1 MGPGQ
6 TGTARLPKKGRAT
19 TALSRKATFR
29 KGAVVMFYPKSRAPL
44 VAFSL
49 ALISI
54 LLQGCL
60 GSIAYR
66 TNPEIQTGLHTEIVN
81 FSDRDLNPERV
92 DDLYLE
98 VAHLMRI
105 TPNSSRPRPKILV
118 VSPSE
123 IHQRYLSLRPSAK
136 TQDGIAVGL
145 FIPHEN
151 KILISHFDRIIL
163 SHELAHFF
171 TFQYLSAPRS
181 KWEQIAEQVTDKIRN
196 NGRIVR

>member
-1 MGPGQ
+1 M
-6 TGTARLPKKGRAT
+6 
-19 TALSRKATFR
+19 S
-29 KGAVVMFYPKSRAPL
+29 YPKSRAPL
-44 VAFSL
+44 LAFTL

-54 LLQGCL
+54 LFQGCL
-60 GSIAYR
+60 SSIEYR
-66 TNPEIQTGLHTEIVN
+66 TSPDVRAGLHTEIIN
-81 FSDRDLNPERV
+81 FSDRDLSPERV

-98 VAHLMRI
+98 VARLMRI
-105 TPNSSRPRPKILV
+105 TPDSSKPRPKILL
-118 VSPSE
+118 VSPAE

-181 KWEQIAEQVTDKIRN
+181 KWEQIAEQLTDKIRN
-196 NGRIVR
+196 NERIIR